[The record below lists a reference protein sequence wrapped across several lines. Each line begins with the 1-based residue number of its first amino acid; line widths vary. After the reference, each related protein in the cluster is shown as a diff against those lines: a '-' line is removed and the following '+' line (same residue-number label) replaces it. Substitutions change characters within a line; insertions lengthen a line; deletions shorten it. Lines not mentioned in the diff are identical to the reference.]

1 MAFPMKQ
8 MAKLCRSQ
16 PKFFLSFFRYLSL
29 IKVEQKKSK
38 VDKKLLIKY
47 ISSFILFFF
56 AMRMD
61 ENITRG
67 KIINKIHLE
76 N

>member
-16 PKFFLSFFRYLSL
+16 PKFFLSFSRYLSL

-47 ISSFILFFF
+47 ISSFILFFLLCEW
-56 AMRMD
+56 M
-61 ENITRG
+61 
-67 KIINKIHLE
+67 KILLE
-76 N
+76 EKL